1 MTTQRISA
9 PVALAVSMAEAKKA
23 LRIEDDD
30 ITLDTSIA
38 IWIAGITAEA
48 EHHTR
53 RAFVNRA
60 MRATLDRF
68 PDAIKLSAP
77 TFSVE
82 SVRFVDTGGMTRTL
96 DPADY
101 YVDRVTVPGY
111 IVPARGKAWPATDT
125 YLNTVMVDYTAGY
138 GTSDADVPSE
148 VRMYILAKL
157 QVQFETSV
165 GAGSPVGQPFNV
177 AYLDRLLDGLVVYG
191 L

>member
-1 MTTQRISA
+1 
-9 PVALAVSMAEAKKA
+9 MAKAKEA
-23 LRIEDDD
+23 LRFEEDDLSQD
-30 ITLDTSIA
+30 GLIA

-48 EHHTR
+48 ENQTG

-60 MRATLDRF
+60 MRTTLGGF

-82 SVRFVDTGGMTRTL
+82 AVRFVAPDGSTHIL

-125 YLNTVMVDYTAGY
+125 RVDAVIVDYTAGY
-138 GTSDADVPSE
+138 GVSDVDVPSE
-148 VRMYILAKL
+148 VKMYILAKL

-165 GAGSPVGQPFNV
+165 GAGSPVGKPFNV
-177 AYLDRLLDGLVVYG
+177 AYLDRLLDGLVVYDV
-191 L
+191 